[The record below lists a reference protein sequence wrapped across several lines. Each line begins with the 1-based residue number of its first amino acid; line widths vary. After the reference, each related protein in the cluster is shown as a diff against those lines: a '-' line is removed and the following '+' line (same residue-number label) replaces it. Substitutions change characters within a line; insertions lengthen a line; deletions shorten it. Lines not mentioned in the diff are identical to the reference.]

1 MNLNLG
7 QISHMLDAKLEAES
21 GHLPVVGY
29 SIDSRTIQSHELFF
43 AIKGDRFD
51 GHEFVTQVLERG
63 AEAAVVS
70 NNFAGSGNLL
80 RVNDPL
86 AALQTLARKVRQVWG
101 KTVVGVTGSAG
112 KTTTKEAIAQVLA
125 TKYKVQKSEGNF
137 NNHIGLPLQLLRIQP
152 ETEYYVSEMGMNHA
166 GEITELAKIAEPNVG
181 VVTIVAPVHLE
192 FFDSIA
198 GIAQAKKELIDALPK
213 AGVAILNKDDEFVA
227 RFNHGRS
234 GPALYF
240 GVNAAAD
247 VRAENIVELGGAGSE
262 FDLVVHSERIRTC
275 LPLVGRHNVYNALA
289 AVAVGISQ
297 GIPPKHAAEA
307 LSQLTPTD
315 KRGQIVEIGGATVIN
330 DCYNSNP
337 KALESMVDALMGMKA
352 ERHIVVAGE
361 MLELGPAGEELHRA
375 CGRYIAQRGV
385 SKLLGV
391 RGLAR
396 PMVEAA
402 REVGLSA
409 EFFATPEE
417 AGEWLAREAKK
428 GDAVLL
434 KASRGVKLEKA
445 IEAWKKGLEGR

>member
-7 QISHMLDAKLEAES
+7 QISIMVDATLEAES
-21 GHLPVVGY
+21 GHLPVTGY
-29 SIDSRTIQSHELFF
+29 SIDSRTIKPHELFV

-51 GHEFVTQVLERG
+51 GHDFVTTAFDRG

-70 NNFAGSGNLL
+70 NSFTGSGNLL
-80 RVNDPL
+80 RVNEPL
-86 AALQTLARKVRQVWG
+86 VALQRLARKVRHVWG
-101 KTVVGVTGSAG
+101 RTVVGVTGSAG
-112 KTTTKEAIAQVLA
+112 KTTTKEAIAAVLA
-125 TKYKVQKSEGNF
+125 TRYKVLKSEGNF
-137 NNHIGLPLQLLRIQP
+137 NNHIGLPLQLLRIEP
-152 ETEYYVSEMGMNHA
+152 ETEFYVSEMGMNHA
-166 GEITELAKIAEPNVG
+166 GEITELANIAEPNVG
-181 VVTIVAPVHLE
+181 VVTMVAPVHLE

-198 GIAQAKKELIDALPK
+198 GIAKAKKELIGALP
-213 AGVAILNKDDEFVA
+213 ADGIAILNKDDEFVS
-227 RFNHGRS
+227 RFNEGRR

-240 GVNAAAD
+240 AINEPAD
-247 VRAENIVELGGAGSE
+247 VRAENIVEQGGSGSE
-262 FDLVVHSERIRTC
+262 FNLVANGERVRSH
-275 LPLVGRHNVYNALA
+275 LPLVGRHNIYNALA

-297 GIPPKHAAEA
+297 GIPPKQAAEA
-307 LSQLTPTD
+307 LSQLAPTD

-375 CGRYIAQRGV
+375 CGRYMAQHGV
-385 SKLLGV
+385 SKLIGV
-391 RGLAR
+391 RGLTQ

-402 REVGLSA
+402 RRAGLSA
-409 EFFATPEE
+409 EFFASPEE
-417 AGEWLAREAKK
+417 AGDWLARETKK

-445 IEAWKKGLEGR
+445 IEVWQKGLEGR

>member
-7 QISHMLDAKLEAES
+7 QISIMMDAKLEAES

-29 SIDSRTIQSHELFF
+29 SIDSRTIKPHELFF

-51 GHEFVTQVLERG
+51 GHDFVTTVMDRG

-70 NNFAGSGNLL
+70 NTFGGSGSLL

-86 AALQTLARKVRQVWG
+86 AALQTLARKVRHVWG
-101 KTVVGVTGSAG
+101 KTVIGVTGSAG

-125 TKYKVQKSEGNF
+125 TKYNVLKSEGNF
-137 NNHIGLPLQLLRIQP
+137 NNHIGLPLQLLRIEPQ
-152 ETEYYVSEMGMNHA
+152 TEFYVSEMGMNHA
-166 GEITELAKIAEPNVG
+166 GEITELAKIAGPNVG
-181 VVTIVAPVHLE
+181 VVTMVAPVHLE

-198 GIAQAKKELIDALPK
+198 GIAKAKKELIDALPPN
-213 AGVAILNKDDEFVA
+213 GIAILNKDDQFVS
-227 RFNHGRS
+227 RFNEGRS

-240 GVNAAAD
+240 AINGEAD
-247 VRAENIVELGGAGSE
+247 VRAENIFEQGGAGSE
-262 FDLVVHSERIRTC
+262 FDLLAGGERIRTH
-275 LPLVGRHNVYNALA
+275 LPLVGRHNIYNALA

-297 GIPPKHAAEA
+297 GISPKQAAEA
-307 LSQLTPTD
+307 LFHLAPTD

-375 CGRYIAQRGV
+375 CGRYMAQRSV
-385 SKLLGV
+385 SKLIGV
-391 RGLAR
+391 RGLAQ

-402 REVGLSA
+402 RTAGLSA

-417 AGEWLAREAKK
+417 AGEFLAREAKQ

-445 IEAWKKGLEGR
+445 LDVWKKGLEGR